1 MELTEVIR
9 RGIVTEKTVA
19 MQQPA
24 ANQVRRQQVLQQRE
38 RDGQDVKMIELTH
51 KYVFEVALHATK
63 IQIRQAVELLF
74 PDITVLA
81 VNTMRIPG
89 KAKTIRTRKG
99 ARRTPAKPWKK
110 AIITVRADETISMLQ
125 P

>member
-24 ANQVRRQQVLQQRE
+24 ANQVKRQAVLQERE
-38 RDGQDVKMIELTH
+38 RQGQDVKMIDLTH

-63 IQIRQAVELLF
+63 IQIRQAAELLF
-74 PDITVLA
+74 PDITVLS

-89 KAKTIRTRKG
+89 KAKSIRTRKG
-99 ARRTPAKPWKK
+99 VRRTPARPWKK